1 MERSHFDHKTEVT
14 DTVMDTMGL
23 TDAGQ
28 ENNFL
33 THSLSYKL

>member
-1 MERSHFDHKTEVT
+1 MERSHFGHKTEVT

-23 TDAGQ
+23 PDSGQ
-28 ENNFL
+28 ENNSL